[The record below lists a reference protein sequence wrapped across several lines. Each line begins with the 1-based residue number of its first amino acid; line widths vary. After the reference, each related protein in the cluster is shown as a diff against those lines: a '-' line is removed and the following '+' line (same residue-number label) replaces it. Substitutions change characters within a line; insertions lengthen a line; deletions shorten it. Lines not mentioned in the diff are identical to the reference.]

1 MKKDIR
7 SISSDSCSSNSDSGS
22 QSYSDNEECGC
33 NPVLVA
39 DDNEFNLVTF
49 RQILKN
55 YNLEADGASNGQEAV
70 EKFRMSL
77 RCCPYRVV
85 FMDVNMPIMDG
96 LEATRNIVKIIK
108 DFSRSAAYNESRI
121 QAEIEGKNTV
131 KVEEIPIIALTAND
145 TTIERQRCHE
155 AGMSSFLSKP
165 PDFVKLKQT
174 LADVFG
180 KEYSPAF
187 K

>member
-1 MKKDIR
+1 M
-7 SISSDSCSSNSDSGS
+7 
-22 QSYSDNEECGC
+22 
-33 NPVLVA
+33 LVA

-49 RQILKN
+49 TQIIKN

-108 DFSRSAAYNESRI
+108 DYSQSAAYNESRI
-121 QAEIEGKNTV
+121 
-131 KVEEIPIIALTAND
+131 
-145 TTIERQRCHE
+145 
-155 AGMSSFLSKP
+155 
-165 PDFVKLKQT
+165 
-174 LADVFG
+174 
-180 KEYSPAF
+180 
-187 K
+187 